1 MLTSIAPMLLLW
13 WNGSQPCLLATIIST
28 EFRTISWTTLN
39 ICSQL
44 RCSLWGMS
52 IGGSKLS
59 RRYWFEITDQR
70 ILLVLCM
77 VHRDSA
83 FSISISSKKTPPQFI
98 LTVGNVLCSL
108 GKEYRLVSESLQFW
122 IEVSTL
128 KWIRAYDQIFIF
140 MSSIE
145 KTGLSS
151 NFEATPCI
159 TDLSSTNRLLVKV
172 ISTIE
177 LLAHSI
183 KEQGKQSERS
193 A

>member
-1 MLTSIAPMLLLW
+1 MLLLW

-59 RRYWFEITDQR
+59 RRYWFEITEKR
-70 ILLVLCM
+70 ILLVLW
-77 VHRDSA
+77 HTETQLSLFQFLQRRL
-83 FSISISSKKTPPQFI
+83 PPQFI

-108 GKEYRLVSESLQFW
+108 GEEDRLVSESLQFW
-122 IEVSTL
+122 IEVSTI

-159 TDLSSTNRLLVKV
+159 TDLNSTNSLLVKV

>member
-13 WNGSQPCLLATIIST
+13 WNGSQPCLLANIIST
-28 EFRTISWTTLN
+28 EFRTICWTTLN

-44 RCSLWGMS
+44 RCLLWGMS
-52 IGGSKLS
+52 IGGSKMS

-70 ILLVLCM
+70 ILLVLW
-77 VHRDSA
+77 HTETQLSLFQFLQRRL
-83 FSISISSKKTPPQFI
+83 PPQFI

-108 GKEYRLVSESLQFW
+108 GEEDRLVSESLQFW
-122 IEVSTL
+122 IEVSTI

-151 NFEATPCI
+151 NFEAAPCI
-159 TDLSSTNRLLVKV
+159 TDLSSTNSLLVKV

-183 KEQGKQSERS
+183 EEQGKQSERS